1 MGRPLSDGG
10 RRKPVRHRFSKGL
23 IHGVQYFADEDV
35 ALDFAAH
42 VRWPKGE
49 QACPRCGVVAK
60 HYFLKTQRRWKCRG
74 CRQQFSFKVG
84 TVFEDS
90 RLPLSKWL
98 QAVWLVANQKHRVS
112 SYDLA
117 HMLGITQKSAW
128 LMLRRIRGDTTTLAR
143 AINV

>member
-1 MGRPLSDGG
+1 MRPRRG
-10 RRKPVRHRFSKGL
+10 RRSSKPALSPGL
-23 IHGVQYFADEDV
+23 IDGVRYFADEDV
-35 ALDFAAH
+35 ALDFASQ

-49 QACPRCGVVAK
+49 QDCPRCGIVAK

-84 TVFEDS
+84 TIFEDS

-98 QAVWLVANQKHRVS
+98 QAVWLVANQKRRVS

-117 HMLGITQKSAW
+117 QALGVTQKSAW
-128 LMLRRIRGDTTTLAR
+128 LMLRRIRGNGLKKIPSR
-143 AINV
+143 